1 MNFSLTIE
9 VKFLL
14 NESEWRKMYFC
25 SHSNV
30 TYGGERMKR
39 IVICFDGTWNRP
51 ADEKLPSERQV
62 ETNVC
67 RFWNSVKEIGTDGIK
82 QIKWYDEGV
91 GTKWYDRFIGGS
103 IGAGLELNIVQGY
116 EFLAKEYEDGDE
128 VYVLGFSRGAYTAR
142 SLVGMIRNCGLILPK
157 HLTLRVPMAYGIYRT
172 RGDSV
177 DSFTAKVF
185 RAAFC
190 REIKIKFVGVWDTV
204 GALGVPLHL
213 LQDVNMKFYE
223 FHDTNLS
230 SIVENAFHAIAVDEN
245 RIDYQAC
252 LWNPEAPAQ
261 QKLEQR
267 WFIGAHCDV
276 GGGYPD
282 RRLSDVT
289 LRWMQEKASI
299 TGLAVNPVAIGAEN
313 YRGVLTDS
321 YAQFL
326 GRIYAQE
333 KPRHYRALGTTRF
346 GNEIVDESVQRRR
359 KEDPSYRPQ
368 NPGLAKL
375 T

>member
-1 MNFSLTIE
+1 
-9 VKFLL
+9 
-14 NESEWRKMYFC
+14 
-25 SHSNV
+25 
-30 TYGGERMKR
+30 
-39 IVICFDGTWNRP
+39 
-51 ADEKLPSERQV
+51 
-62 ETNVC
+62 
-67 RFWNSVKEIGTDGIK
+67 
-82 QIKWYDEGV
+82 V

-103 IGAGLELNIVQGY
+103 IGAGLELNIVQAY

-204 GALGVPLHL
+204 GALGIPLHL

-252 LWNPEAPAQ
+252 LWNPEATPQ

-299 TGLAVNPVAIGAEN
+299 TGLALNPVAIGAEN

-326 GRIYAQE
+326 GGIYAQK
-333 KPRHYRALGTTRF
+333 KPRHYRAIGTTQF

-359 KEDPSYRPQ
+359 KEDSSYKPQ